1 MRTAFFAVLF
11 YLIQYVVAWGA
22 GVHPVIGHLA
32 ELYLLDQTV
41 CFSPPVLR
49 PQLIFRKKPS
59 SQFWQVNP
67 NTKGPSVKQ
76 PTGPIRR
83 GII

>member
-1 MRTAFFAVLF
+1 MRTAFVALLF

-41 CFSPPVLR
+41 CSPSVFPS
-49 PQLIFRKKPS
+49 QLIFRMKLFP
-59 SQFWQVNP
+59 QFWQVNP
-67 NTKGPSVKQ
+67 NTRGPSARR